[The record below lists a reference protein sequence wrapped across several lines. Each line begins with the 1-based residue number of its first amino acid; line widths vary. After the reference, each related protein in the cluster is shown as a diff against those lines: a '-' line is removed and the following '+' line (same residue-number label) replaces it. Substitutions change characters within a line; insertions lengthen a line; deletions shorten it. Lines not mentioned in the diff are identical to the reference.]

1 MTPGSNRWPWC
12 ETLAPFAV
20 PCLRHGLFAVATSA
34 VPYAALR
41 VVMYLTLGV
50 SPALTVVLAI
60 TAAGFLVRVFVALLC
75 ARFAAGFQARERRS
89 GHGPRPAGAF
99 ALSSVAS

>member
-1 MTPGSNRWPWC
+1 MTPGSNRWPWR

-20 PCLRHGLFAVATSA
+20 PCLRRGLFAVATSA
-34 VPYAALR
+34 VPYAALC

-60 TAAGFLVRVFVALLC
+60 PAAGFLVRVFVVFHDCAHGSLL
-75 ARFAAGFQARERRS
+75 ASRR
-89 GHGPRPAGAF
+89 
-99 ALSSVAS
+99 